1 VSTTREENPLNTALW
16 LLVAQAG
23 HHRCAGW
30 TFEERDGLVRCACG
44 APLYE
49 LRTIDRRGDH
59 RPWRGRGSEGSGDDS
74 G

>member
-1 VSTTREENPLNTALW
+1 MNVKPVNGVSAARDLDSFAPALW

-30 TFEERDGLVRCACG
+30 TFEERDRVLRCACG

-49 LRTIDRRGDH
+49 LRAVERQH
-59 RPWRGRGSEGSGDDS
+59 DDDAR
-74 G
+74 

>member
-1 VSTTREENPLNTALW
+1 MSTARESTAREENPLNTALW

-23 HHRCAGW
+23 HNRCAGW

-49 LRTIDRRGDH
+49 LRTIDQHGGH
-59 RPWRGRGSEGSGDDS
+59 RPWHGHDDP